1 MEKKLYGTLPTGE
14 EIYIYTLK
22 TDEALVNIMT
32 RGATI
37 VNFKA
42 FGTDIVGGFD
52 DNRPRGK
59 QSRRRK
65 IRDGRQGLYSS
76 RQRSRQLPPRR

>member
-14 EIYIYTLK
+14 EVYLYTLK
-22 TDEALVNIMT
+22 SDKALVNIMT
-32 RGATI
+32 RGGTI

-52 DNRPRGK
+52 DLATYLED
-59 QSRRRK
+59 K
-65 IRDGRQGLYSS
+65 IGRAHV
-76 RQRSRQLPPRR
+76 